1 MLKIG
6 IIGAGGKMGIM
17 IASLAVKDGD
27 LEVITALEQESNPV
41 AGKDLGEIIGQ
52 ETMGVPVTI
61 DLDQAL
67 EGVDCVIDFTL
78 PGATTEHLKKCLEKK
93 VPIVI
98 GTTGFSIEEE
108 KTIVDASQDIPIVF
122 SPNMAVG
129 VNVLFDIVADVSR
142 ILNSDFTVKV
152 DETHHVHKKDSPSGT
167 AKKIASIIEEF
178 YAEKVPVEAFREG
191 EVIGNHGIVFDSEFE
206 TLEIRHNAKSRQVFA
221 SGALKAAKYVVGKEP
236 GLYSMRDVLGLG

>member
-142 ILNSDFTVKV
+142 ILNSD
-152 DETHHVHKKDSPSGT
+152 SPLVGIIIVIPAKAGT
-167 AKKIASIIEEF
+167 
-178 YAEKVPVEAFREG
+178 
-191 EVIGNHGIVFDSEFE
+191 
-206 TLEIRHNAKSRQVFA
+206 T
-221 SGALKAAKYVVGKEP
+221 
-236 GLYSMRDVLGLG
+236 